1 MRKIEETDNI
11 SEMVLA
17 SFTDKEMQQDISISR
32 ILSFPGLEIHL
43 KEQTVYKDGGIRIYM
58 KAFNEPESDP
68 EMYLF
73 YSRVGGK
80 VE

>member
-1 MRKIEETDNI
+1 MSGMCRPPESIEKIEIVMRKIEETDNI

-43 KEQTVYKDGGIRIYM
+43 KRT
-58 KAFNEPESDP
+58 NS
-68 EMYLF
+68 L
-73 YSRVGGK
+73 
-80 VE
+80 

>member
-43 KEQTVYKDGGIRIYM
+43 KEQTVYKHGVRVHIYRCDDSAVFLILNSIKNCSFKQM
-58 KAFNEPESDP
+58 KS
-68 EMYLF
+68 
-73 YSRVGGK
+73 
-80 VE
+80 